1 MKDNILE
8 NEINI
13 TEIIK
18 EVEIQ
23 KKENIIDKINNYL
36 DINNFEYAKRLAE
49 ELIKKEPKYKE
60 AYLVLSDIYYEEENY
75 KAVIDILSKGLNYIN
90 NDKDLLENKIEALT
104 SLYKYEE
111 AKIVI
116 NNLIK
121 LGNADS
127 SIYGQFGVILS
138 MEGKYKEALEQYK
151 KAIFLNYNDIAS
163 MINMSITYKAMYLYD
178 DAINIL
184 ERALTIKKDNNILDF
199 DLIWDLNPKIKI
211 NIKDYIKRDTKQS
224 LDFIFDI
231 KRIKEEGKINGKE
244 DLQKCLES
252 CLSNYNI
259 IINHNVFKSKCP
271 KPTSIIQNNILNAN
285 NIIDIVKVLRWAQKE
300 LLYFICGVETYL
312 IYKLSIS
319 LTEHQFKSI
328 SEEKGYIDFKD
339 LIDNYNKSTDKKLDG
354 KLSAVKNILA
364 HGRLSDYDYNII
376 VDILDSSL
384 SKLNL
389 SSLYE
394 NYNKKNYDIL

>member
-1 MKDNILE
+1 MNNNILE

-151 KAIFLNYNDIAS
+151 KAISLNYGDIAS

-184 ERALTIKKDNNILDF
+184 ERALTVKKDNNILSRLNDLKSIKEKTNFYAGRLIPIQANPDRFNLLVPENFNAKMENGILKIENENNSISIMISYESLKENLKNEDINNIFNDF
-199 DLIWDLNPKIKI
+199 KTKCGELYSVVSPISIENRKEYNDIFVSTIFTSKIK
-211 NIKDYIKRDTKQS
+211 NNYTFNAMAMAIKNKESIILTLSSTVYI
-224 LDFIFDI
+224 
-231 KRIKEEGKINGKE
+231 
-244 DLQKCLES
+244 
-252 CLSNYNI
+252 SNRLISFAKNI
-259 IINHNVFKSKCP
+259 INSLYFKS
-271 KPTSIIQNNILNAN
+271 
-285 NIIDIVKVLRWAQKE
+285 
-300 LLYFICGVETYL
+300 
-312 IYKLSIS
+312 
-319 LTEHQFKSI
+319 
-328 SEEKGYIDFKD
+328 
-339 LIDNYNKSTDKKLDG
+339 
-354 KLSAVKNILA
+354 
-364 HGRLSDYDYNII
+364 
-376 VDILDSSL
+376 
-384 SKLNL
+384 
-389 SSLYE
+389 
-394 NYNKKNYDIL
+394 